1 MTTGNDGCS
10 ATRDPQGL
18 GRPLGFGEIPRLL
31 AALGDTPF
39 TAIAV
44 ARLLRGQ
51 ARAYLLGERPRFRA
65 AVVQTDDAPEEPTGF
80 GDASELW
87 ELLRAIPGWTCVEV
101 ADELA
106 RPLGKVMSQ
115 EMGAAVRYYG
125 DLYYALQRPAILW
138 PHPAVRLLTP
148 ADAPLLEAAPPQLR
162 GGGLRL
168 LGPRALLA
176 EGYVAAGIVD
186 GRVVAT
192 AQLSARGPRYAD
204 LGVHTLEPYRRQ
216 GLCAAAAS
224 LVAQAAQAEGLTPV
238 WSAGEDNRAS
248 QAVAIKIGFAYLG
261 RMTYV
266 IPQPA

>member
-1 MTTGNDGCS
+1 MTTGNDGYS
-10 ATRDPQGL
+10 ALSTDPKGL
-18 GRPLGFGEIPRLL
+18 GEPLGSI
-31 AALGDTPF
+31 LGDSPF

-51 ARAYLLGERPRFRA
+51 ARAYVQGELSHFRA
-65 AVVQTDDAPEEPTGF
+65 AVVQTDDAPEEPTGH
-80 GDASELW
+80 GADAAALW
-87 ELLRAIPGWTCVEV
+87 ELLRGVPGWTCVEV

-106 RPLGKVMSQ
+106 PALGELMAQ
-115 EMGAAVRYYG
+115 ELGVAVRYYG
-125 DLYYALQRPAILW
+125 DLHYALQRPALLW
-138 PHPAVRLLTP
+138 PHPAVRLLAP
-148 ADAPLLEAAPPQLR
+148 DDAPLLEAAPPELR

-168 LGPRALLA
+168 LGARALLA

-204 LGVHTLEPYRRQ
+204 IGVHTLEPYRRR

-224 LVAQAAQAEGLTPV
+224 LVAQAAQAEALTPV
-238 WSAGEDNRAS
+238 WSTGEDNRAS
-248 QAVAIKIGFAYLG
+248 QAAARKVGFSYVG

-266 IPQPA
+266 IPQQS